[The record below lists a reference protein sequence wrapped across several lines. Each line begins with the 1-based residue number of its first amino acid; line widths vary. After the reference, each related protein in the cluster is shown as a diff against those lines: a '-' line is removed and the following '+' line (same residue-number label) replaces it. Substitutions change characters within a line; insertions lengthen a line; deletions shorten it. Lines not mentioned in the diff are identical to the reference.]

1 MTFPFKYNLPK
12 VRCRVCREWF
22 QAKRINS
29 VLCSP
34 VCRSINRRESEIDRN
49 DKIRKANL
57 AKIKKIKCR
66 VCEKKFAPV
75 PCTRVT
81 CSHKCSKTYRPVK
94 KKGLP
99 RSRKLNPDTAFGGFS
114 FGENLDSSQ
123 KKAEHRVEVVAAM
136 KEFLDRGGKIEIT
149 PPLPSP
155 KVPSVGS
162 VEWSWE
168 MRAGVGP
175 FYSAQELSEPDYI
188 LEDIILNKK

>member
-1 MTFPFKYNLPK
+1 MTYPFKYNLPK
-12 VRCRVCREWF
+12 VKCRVCREWF

-34 VCRSINRRESEIDRN
+34 VCRSINRRESEIERN

-81 CSHKCSKTYRPVK
+81 CSYKCSKAYRPVRK
-94 KKGLP
+94 KRLP
-99 RSRKLNPDTAFGGFS
+99 RSKKLNPDTAFSGFS
-114 FGENLDSSQ
+114 FGENLDSAK

-136 KEFLDRGGKIEIT
+136 KEFLDRGGKIKVT

-175 FYSAQELSEPDYI
+175 FYSARELDEPESVLD
-188 LEDIILNKK
+188 EIIFNRK

>member
-1 MTFPFKYNLPK
+1 MTSPFKYNLPK

-34 VCRSINRRESEIDRN
+34 VCRSINRREREIERN
-49 DKIRKANL
+49 EVIRKANL

-66 VCEKKFAPV
+66 VCGKKFAPV
-75 PCTRVT
+75 PYTRVN
-81 CSHKCSKTYRPVK
+81 CSYKCSKTYRPVQK
-94 KKGLP
+94 KREP
-99 RSRKLNPDTAFGGFS
+99 RSKKLNPDTAYSGFS
-114 FGENLDSSQ
+114 FGDNLDSVE
-123 KKAEHRVEVVAAM
+123 KKAEHRLVVVTAM
-136 KEFLDRGGKIEIT
+136 KEFLGKGGKIEIT

-175 FYSAQELSEPDYI
+175 HYSAQELSEPDYI